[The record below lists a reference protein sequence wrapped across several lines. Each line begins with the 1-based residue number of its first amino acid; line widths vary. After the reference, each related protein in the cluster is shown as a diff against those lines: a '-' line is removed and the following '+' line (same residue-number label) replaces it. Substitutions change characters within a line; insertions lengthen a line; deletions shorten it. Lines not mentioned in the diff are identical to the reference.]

1 MDMQTR
7 RWWVLGALSFA
18 LLAVGL
24 DMTVLN
30 IALPTL
36 ATELDA
42 TTSELQWF
50 ANSYNLVLAALL
62 LPAGML
68 GDRYGRKKMLL
79 MALVLFGLASLGC
92 AYSDSPEMLIGMRAL
107 LGLGAA
113 FLMPLSMSI
122 LPVLFSGEERTKA
135 MMIWATANMMGIP
148 LGPIVG
154 GWLLKHY
161 EWGSVFFA

>member
-1 MDMQTR
+1 MDGMMDMQTR

-68 GDRYGRKKMLL
+68 GDRYGRKK
-79 MALVLFGLASLGC
+79 C
-92 AYSDSPEMLIGMRAL
+92 C
-107 LGLGAA
+107 
-113 FLMPLSMSI
+113 
-122 LPVLFSGEERTKA
+122 
-135 MMIWATANMMGIP
+135 
-148 LGPIVG
+148 
-154 GWLLKHY
+154 
-161 EWGSVFFA
+161 